1 MWKTLLTNLTSLAG
15 GIYIYLIVA
24 GASSIIAGYG
34 AYSWTSDYYI
44 AKIEKSNLEAEQKV
58 NDIQQQGDR
67 LVADYVKQVE
77 QLGYVNASLQ
87 QQISSTV
94 RFNNNGTCAIPNAY
108 VRLYNASATGQA
120 SSPSS
125 ADGTPT
131 SLDLAAV
138 LSVAADNNA
147 KYLKIAEQLKELQ
160 AYENAK

>member
-24 GASSIIAGYG
+24 GLSGVVAGYG

-67 LVADYVKQVE
+67 LVANYVKQIE
-77 QLGYVNASLQ
+77 QLGSINASLQ
-87 QQISSTV
+87 QQISGAV
-94 RFNNNGTCAIPNAY
+94 RTNNNSTCTIPNGY
-108 VRLYNASATGQA
+108 VRLYNASAIGKT

-125 ADGTPT
+125 LDGTAT
-131 SLDLAAV
+131 SLDLATV
-138 LSVAADNNA
+138 LSVAAENNA
-147 KYLKIAEQLKELQ
+147 KYLKVAAQLKDLQ

>member
-1 MWKTLLTNLTSLAG
+1 MWKTLLTNITSLAG

-24 GASSIIAGYG
+24 GLSGVIAGYG

-87 QQISSTV
+87 QQISGAVHT
-94 RFNNNGTCAIPNAY
+94 NNNSSCTIPNGFI
-108 VRLYNASATGQA
+108 RLYNASATGQA

-125 ADGTPT
+125 LDGTPT
-131 SLDLAAV
+131 SLDLATI
-138 LSVAADNNA
+138 LSVSAENNS
-147 KYLKIAEQLKELQ
+147 KYLKVAEQLRELQ

>member
-24 GASSIIAGYG
+24 GLSGVVAGYG

-77 QLGYVNASLQ
+77 QLGSVISNKFLVRYVL
-87 QQISSTV
+87 ITTV
-94 RFNNNGTCAIPNAY
+94 LVLFLMLMLGCTTQVQLVKPQPPAALMEPPPP
-108 VRLYNASATGQA
+108 LTLL
-120 SSPSS
+120 PSS
-125 ADGTPT
+125 A
-131 SLDLAAV
+131 S
-138 LSVAADNNA
+138 
-147 KYLKIAEQLKELQ
+147 QLKTTP
-160 AYENAK
+160 NTSK